1 MIKNKLNF
9 FFKNQIWHLGGTI
22 VLFYIGTKFVN
33 LDNNTNSFIG
43 ITALN
48 WFIIA
53 MTVPLVHQ
61 IYVWICGRS

>member
-33 LDNNTNSFIG
+33 LDKEAEFLSRES
-43 ITALN
+43 
-48 WFIIA
+48 IIKE
-53 MTVPLVHQ
+53 
-61 IYVWICGRS
+61 